1 MIPHTREL
9 CYENNI
15 FRKKSSPL
23 VLRIAPLSNHAPG
36 ENDTLL
42 HDSSYVRAS
51 AKSLTKKLSKWIV
64 NKVLS
69 TFWTSYRHKKVPHVK
84 VTCGVN
90 NFPSQNVD
98 LWLHLPIFPQQ
109 SINFLKGLPLKNIF
123 IIIKKAQFRILGKRC
138 ENWQNKD
145 TFFNRPPYTQKCSNT
160 PEFCLTWS

>member
-1 MIPHTREL
+1 MIPREL

-69 TFWTSYRHKKVPHVK
+69 TFRTSYRHKKVPHVK
-84 VTCGVN
+84 VTCGV
-90 NFPSQNVD
+90 
-98 LWLHLPIFPQQ
+98 
-109 SINFLKGLPLKNIF
+109 KGDQMVVRVNACMPRF
-123 IIIKKAQFRILGKRC
+123 G
-138 ENWQNKD
+138 E
-145 TFFNRPPYTQKCSNT
+145 S
-160 PEFCLTWS
+160 S